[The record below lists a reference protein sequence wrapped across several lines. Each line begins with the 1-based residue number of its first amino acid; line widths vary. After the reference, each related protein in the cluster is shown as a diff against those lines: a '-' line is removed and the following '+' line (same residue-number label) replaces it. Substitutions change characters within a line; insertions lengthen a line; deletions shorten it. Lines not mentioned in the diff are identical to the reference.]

1 MCEENSLFRIKG
13 KEDFQFIKITQTHF
27 SIYQDICKPLKCGI
41 EGNEIKEGHLL
52 IK

>member
-13 KEDFQFIKITQTHF
+13 KEDFQFIKITQIYF
-27 SIYQDICKPLKCGI
+27 SIYQDICKLLKCGI
-41 EGNEIKEGHLL
+41 EGNDIKNGHSL